1 MTMIQR
7 VSWLVAAILLGGALM
22 GQAAGKPT
30 ARPAGTNSAAALKKA
45 KAKAAQRS
53 TPFKLTAQEPL
64 SRRAPEDF
72 AIAVLPDTQEYTAAR
87 KGGKPEMLD
96 AQIEWIL
103 ANRASRNIVYVTTE
117 GDISND
123 GNKIV
128 TQWLRATNAFFRMDD
143 PARTGLPGGLPW
155 SAVVGNHDTHAGGTI
170 LFNTF
175 LGTNHFAGRSYYGGN
190 YGANNDSHYDL
201 FSAGG
206 QDFIVLALTM
216 GAGSDTSLMRWAN
229 NVLRANVNRQAIVVT
244 HSLLGPAAWPH
255 PAPWTQEGLQIFP
268 ALTNNP
274 NLFLMLC
281 GHRHGEGRRHEV
293 LGNGQSVDIVLSDYQ
308 RYTNGGNGFMRLME
322 FSPRNQTIR
331 VKTFSPWTKQWTTNT
346 DGYFTLAWTRQGN
359 SPTQRIAGRRHIPR
373 QNASGDAYS
382 GAR

>member
-1 MTMIQR
+1 MVGCT
-7 VSWLVAAILLGGALM
+7 LL

-30 ARPAGTNSAAALKKA
+30 AAPPGTNSAAALRGVKA
-45 KAKAAQRS
+45 QATERS
-53 TPFKLTAQEPL
+53 TPFALTTQEPL
-64 SRRAPEDF
+64 SPRVSGDF
-72 AIAVLPDTQEYTAAR
+72 AIAVLPDTQMYTAAR
-87 KGGKPEMLD
+87 NGGKPEMLV
-96 AQIEWIL
+96 AQAEWIL
-103 ANRASRNIVYVTTE
+103 SNRVSRNIVYVTTE

-123 GNKIV
+123 GNKIPV
-128 TQWLRATNAFFRMDD
+128 QWLRATNALCRLED
-143 PARTGLPGGLPW
+143 PARTGLPDGLPW
-155 SAVVGNHDTHAGGTI
+155 SAVVGNHDTHAGGTV

-175 LGTNHFAGRSYYGGN
+175 LGTNHFAGRSYYGGF
-190 YGANNDSHYDL
+190 YGTNNESHYDL

-216 GAGSDTSLMRWAN
+216 GAGSDPNLMRWAN
-229 NVLRANVNRQAIVVT
+229 GVLRANANRQAIVVT

-255 PAPWTQEGLQIFP
+255 PAPWTKEGLHIFL

-293 LGNGQSVDIVLSDYQ
+293 LGNGQSVDVVLSDYQ

-346 DGYFTLAWTRQGN
+346 DGCFSVAWTAPGG
-359 SPTQRIAGRRHIPR
+359 SPKQRIAGERNVHKQTPPGDF
-373 QNASGDAYS
+373 SG